1 MSSKPYDRA
10 WIHDNPEL
18 FTILHAIN
26 NTSLKERFLKDIE
39 KMSNKGKTE
48 MEIIDKSVRAAAA
61 GKIPGYRKPTVDTLG
76 KQTRRD
82 DGGSQAG
89 APQGLQ
95 PIPYLLQ
102 IRTNVSYR
110 GIWT

>member
-1 MSSKPYDRA
+1 MPYDRA

-18 FTILHAIN
+18 FNILHAIN
-26 NTSLKERFLKDIE
+26 NTSLKEMFLKDIE
-39 KMSNKGKTE
+39 KMSDKGKTK
-48 MEIIDKSVRAAAA
+48 MEIIDHYVRAAAT
-61 GKIPGYRKPTVDTLG
+61 GKVPGYRKPTVDTLG
-76 KQTRRD
+76 EQRRD

-95 PIPYLLQ
+95 PVPYFLQ
-102 IRTNVSYR
+102 IRTNVSYS